1 MPWESSCFFLIFVVY
16 DSIYRCYQFKGM
28 YLIISNVFFSSR
40 PSLSSTEPTSSPK
53 PAALHLLTQ
62 VADGCHLLPKTIQ
75 GDAQLLGGLLR
86 NSLLLRLGGNGRLLM
101 FREMFKCAL
110 VDLSPNSKLVVKKQ
124 NDDYWKEIF

>member
-1 MPWESSCFFLIFVVY
+1 M
-16 DSIYRCYQFKGM
+16 
-28 YLIISNVFFSSR
+28 FFSSR
-40 PSLSSTEPTSSPK
+40 PSLSEPTSSPK

-86 NSLLLRLGGNGRLLM
+86 NSLLLRLGGNERLLM

-110 VDLSPNSKLVVKKQ
+110 VDPSPNSKLVVKKQ